1 MATHAD
7 VANRFAQ
14 YITPKPN
21 PRDLRG
27 SRMHARFTWTGDKG
41 HLPGVLNSPPSPTST
56 PYTHLFSHVAFGE
69 SYATVIARLVRN
81 NHTESY
87 ELWLSE
93 RRYSVSTDRHRS
105 LYRSA
110 FVRQCSALGI
120 HPHIYLFTS
129 SAAPRNDI
137 SRVAPTLTNTSSV
150 MYAAARRGFH
160 TATRVTALTNQ
171 RAAIDVTLRHMTEGI
186 PVQWTAAYAEEIET
200 LRMHRRTIETMLA
213 SPETIKAA
221 ALGWL
226 ALNDIDPPP
235 QHTPAARAHYCST
248 QPQP

>member
-1 MATHAD
+1 MASHAD

-21 PRDLRG
+21 SRDLKG
-27 SRMHARFTWTGDKG
+27 SRMHARFSWTGDRG
-41 HLPGVLNSPPSPTST
+41 NLPGVLNSPLNTPLNSPH
-56 PYTHLFSHVAFGE
+56 THLFSHVAFGE

-81 NHTESY
+81 NHTENY

-120 HPHIYLFTS
+120 HPYVYLFTS

-137 SRVAPTLTNTSSV
+137 SRVAPTLAQTSSV
-150 MYAAARRGFH
+150 MYTVARRGFH
-160 TATRVTALTNQ
+160 TATRVTALINQ
-171 RAAIDVTLRHMTEGI
+171 RAAIDVTLRHMTEGV
-186 PVQWTAAYAEEIET
+186 PVQWTSAYAEEIDT
-200 LRMHRRTIETMLA
+200 LHTHRRTIETMLA

-235 QHTPAARAHYCST
+235 QRTTPT
-248 QPQP
+248 QP